1 MPGNLNRLKRK
12 MMMIINIKNTKF
24 FWNNFQKNLLFI
36 LFFLLLTA
44 CSKKE
49 AFQIEAIK
57 TTSGWGYTIANKDK
71 ILIKQTI
78 IPVISETKSFN
89 SEEDAL
95 KVANLV
101 VKKLHQNI
109 SPSVTKNDLI
119 LLKIKI

>member
-12 MMMIINIKNTKF
+12 MMMTINIKNTKF

-57 TTSGWGYTIANKDK
+57 TASGWGYIIANKNK

-95 KVANLV
+95 RVANLV
-101 VKKLHQNI
+101 VKKLDQNI

>member
-1 MPGNLNRLKRK
+1 MPGSLNHLKRK
-12 MMMIINIKNTKF
+12 MMMTINIKNTKF
-24 FWNNFQKNLLFI
+24 FWKLFQKNLVFI

-49 AFQIEAIK
+49 TFQIEAIK
-57 TTSGWGYTIANKDK
+57 TTSGWGYTIANKDR

-119 LLKIKI
+119 SLKIKI

>member
-1 MPGNLNRLKRK
+1 
-12 MMMIINIKNTKF
+12 MMMTINIKNTKF
-24 FWNNFQKNLLFI
+24 FRNNFQKNLVFI
-36 LFFLLLTA
+36 LFFLLLTLTA

-49 AFQIEAIK
+49 TFQIETIK

-95 KVANLV
+95 KVATLV
-101 VKKLHQNI
+101 VKKLHQNL

>member
-1 MPGNLNRLKRK
+1 MVL
-12 MMMIINIKNTKF
+12 I
-24 FWNNFQKNLLFI
+24 
-36 LFFLLLTA
+36 A

-49 AFQIEAIK
+49 IFQIESVK
-57 TTSGWGYTIANKDK
+57 TTSGWGYTIASKNK

-89 SEEDAL
+89 SEEDAI
-95 KVANLV
+95 KVANFV
-101 VKKLHQNI
+101 VKKLNKNL

>member
-1 MPGNLNRLKRK
+1 MT
-12 MMMIINIKNTKF
+12 INIKNTKF
-24 FWNNFQKNLLFI
+24 FWNNFQKNLMFI

-49 AFQIEAIK
+49 AFQTEAIK
-57 TTSGWGYTIANKDK
+57 TASGWGYTIANKDK

-101 VKKLHQNI
+101 VKKLDQNI

>member
-1 MPGNLNRLKRK
+1 
-12 MMMIINIKNTKF
+12 MMIIKSTNTKF
-24 FWNNFQKNLLFI
+24 FRTHFQKNLLFI
-36 LFFLLLTA
+36 LFFVLLTA

-49 AFQIEAIK
+49 PFQVETIK
-57 TTSGWGYTIANKDK
+57 TPSGWGYTIANKNK

-95 KVANLV
+95 KVAGLV
-101 VKKLHQNI
+101 VKKLNKNL